1 MFSNEVLVE
10 KIDKE
15 RLVELLREANTILEK
30 YPYET
35 YDGSH
40 TVTNI
45 SRAKTLTKE
54 AERWCGYLYIKE

>member
-15 RLVELLREANTILEK
+15 RLVDLLREANAILEK
-30 YPYET
+30 YPYEI

-40 TVTNI
+40 TVTNM
-45 SRAKTLTKE
+45 SRAKSFIIE
-54 AERWCGYLYIKE
+54 AEKWCSYLYIKY